1 MDFQFASRMDQ
12 FQAGIFTVLDNKRKE
27 VEASGRRVYNLT
39 IGTPDFKPEPHVVE
53 ALREATLNPNNW
65 K

>member
-27 VEASGRRVYNLT
+27 VEAAGRKVYNLS
-39 IGTPDFKPEPHVVE
+39 IGTPDFKPEPHCV
-53 ALREATLNPNNW
+53 RPR
-65 K
+65 